1 MKYHEMSYGPTG
13 LDRIDQY
20 VTFDFG
26 RLPQEFDSY
35 LWLSQIMQA
44 YGIRMGVEHWRRDM
58 PHSMAATIWQYN
70 DCWPGPTWAMVDWYH
85 RWKALQYQSRH
96 FFAPVAVSAVSDVTT
111 GMVDL
116 YVVSDQQAA
125 GQGTLKW
132 TVTDLAGKIVSQD
145 SRTVDIPAR
154 TSTVA
159 AHLDLKSA
167 VSSLG
172 ADSLIVWSELEI
184 AGQVVSRNML
194 IFNQPKALKLPEPD
208 ITAEVSG
215 SDRHYTV
222 TLNSK
227 TPALWVWADVT
238 DTEARYSDNF
248 VHLKPGETQV
258 IEVTLDQPMS
268 QPEFKQLLKVRSIY
282 DVAPDM
288 RA

>member
-1 MKYHEMSYGPTG
+1 
-13 LDRIDQY
+13 
-20 VTFDFG
+20 
-26 RLPQEFDSY
+26 
-35 LWLSQIMQA
+35 MQA

-111 GMVDL
+111 GIVDL
-116 YVVSDQQAA
+116 YVVSDRQAA
-125 GQGTLKW
+125 QQGTLKW
-132 TVTDLAGKIVSQD
+132 TVTDLAGNVVIQD
-145 SRTVDIPAR
+145 SKTVDIPAR
-154 TSTVA
+154 TSTMA

-167 VSSLG
+167 VGSLG
-172 ADSLIVWSELEI
+172 ANSLIVWPELEI
-184 AGQVVSRNML
+184 AGNVVSRNML
-194 IFNQPKALKLPEPD
+194 IFNQPKQLKLPEPD
-208 ITAEVSG
+208 ITAQVSG

-222 TLNSK
+222 TLNSR

-238 DTEARYSDNF
+238 DTEAKYSDNF
-248 VHLKPGETQV
+248 IHLKPGEDRV

-268 QPEFKQLLKVRSIY
+268 QPGFKQLLKVRSIY

-288 RA
+288 RAK

>member
-1 MKYHEMSYGPTG
+1 
-13 LDRIDQY
+13 
-20 VTFDFG
+20 
-26 RLPQEFDSY
+26 
-35 LWLSQIMQA
+35 
-44 YGIRMGVEHWRRDM
+44 
-58 PHSMAATIWQYN
+58 
-70 DCWPGPTWAMVDWYH
+70 
-85 RWKALQYQSRH
+85 
-96 FFAPVAVSAVSDVTT
+96 
-111 GMVDL
+111 
-116 YVVSDQQAA
+116 
-125 GQGTLKW
+125 
-132 TVTDLAGKIVSQD
+132 
-145 SRTVDIPAR
+145 
-154 TSTVA
+154 VA

-184 AGQVVSRNML
+184 AGQVVSRNTL